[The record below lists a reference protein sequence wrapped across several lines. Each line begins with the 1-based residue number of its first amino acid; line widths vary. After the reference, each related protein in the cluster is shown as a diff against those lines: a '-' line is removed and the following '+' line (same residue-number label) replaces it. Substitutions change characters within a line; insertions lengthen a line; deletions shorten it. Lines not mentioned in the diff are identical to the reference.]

1 MIASLTGTVD
11 HIFTDSILLN
21 VNGVGYQVFVLPTL
35 LTEINPE
42 NEMTIYTYLHV
53 REDEMS
59 LYGFKTQRELAF
71 FKLLLQAPGIGPK
84 SGLNVMSVATIDTLI
99 RAITS
104 GDMTLLTKV
113 SGIGKKIAERI
124 IVELKTKLE
133 KQHPEISGQGATVH
147 GDVIAAL
154 TSLGYSPIAAREV
167 VRQLPSE
174 IKNAEEGIRM
184 ALKVIG
190 SKAER

>member
-1 MIASLTGTVD
+1 MIASLTGTID
-11 HIFTDSILLN
+11 HVFPDSVLLN
-21 VNGVGYQVFVLPTL
+21 VNGVGYQVFVLPNL
-35 LTEINPE
+35 LAEITPE
-42 NEMTIYTYLHV
+42 NEITVFTYLHV

-59 LYGFKTQRELAF
+59 LYGFKTQRELTF

-84 SGLNVMSVATIDTLI
+84 SGLNVMAIATIDTLI

-104 GDMTLLTKV
+104 SDTTLLTKV

-124 IVELKTKLE
+124 VVELKTKLE
-133 KQHPEISGQGATVH
+133 KQHPELSGAGATVH

-154 TSLGYSPIAAREV
+154 VSLGYSPVSAREV

-174 IKNAEEGIRM
+174 IKNTEEGIRL
-184 ALKVIG
+184 ALKAIG